1 MIHNVLNFIATG
13 FYSGK
18 SPFAPGTAGT
28 LAGVALVVL
37 TGWFSFFY
45 QALLFLILFGAG
57 ILASEYHERITGEK
71 DAGEVVIDEIAAF
84 YFIML
89 FFPNSVVNLFWAFV
103 LFRIFD
109 IFKPYPI
116 DMLQEYKGGLG
127 VMIDDMGA
135 AVYSILAL
143 LALKALFWV
152 VM

>member
-1 MIHNVLNFIATG
+1 MIHNILYFIATG

-18 SPFAPGTAGT
+18 SPYAPGTAGT
-28 LAGVALVVL
+28 LAAVVLVLL

-45 QALLFLILFGAG
+45 QAILALILFGAG

-71 DAGEVVIDEIAAF
+71 DAPEVTIDEIAAF

-89 FFPNSVVNLFWAFV
+89 FFQNSVVNLFWAFV

-116 DMLQEYKGGLG
+116 DMLQEYKGGVG
-127 VMIDDMGA
+127 VMIDDIGA
-135 AVYSILAL
+135 AVYAIASL